1 MTKAM
6 TPPVSAP
13 TPPGK
18 QKFQFARYQDL
29 ALVPVIILL
38 LIIGAILSPIFL
50 TPGNLIA
57 VLTQQSELS
66 LLVLGQAMILIVGK
80 MDLSLESTVGLAP
93 ALAVALIIPAAS
105 GGLDVGLAAWM
116 ALPLCLLIGV
126 VVGGLNG
133 FLILKVGLSGFMVT
147 LGMLTMLRGLQLAIT
162 EGKSLIDVP
171 ESFLYLGSTSW
182 LGLPAAVW
190 ICVVCYAVG
199 IFVLKYLRAGRSLYA
214 IGGNSE
220 AARAA
225 GIRVDRVVWTV
236 LIIGSVL
243 AVVAGILMTGRLG
256 SVAATQGEGMIF
268 QVFAAAVIGGI
279 SLQGGKGTLFGA
291 LSGVLMLGLVEQ
303 ILRLQGVS
311 GFYIKA
317 SYGAV
322 IILALIVTR
331 FATGQKQE

>member
-1 MTKAM
+1 VSDVS
-6 TPPVSAP
+6 TPAVA
-13 TPPGK
+13 
-18 QKFQFARYQDL
+18 ARPRLQMARLRDL
-29 ALVPVIILL
+29 ALLPAIVVLL
-38 LIIGAILSPIFL
+38 AVGFIASPIFL
-50 TPGNLIA
+50 TTGNLLN
-57 VLTQQSELS
+57 VVQQQSELG
-66 LLVLGQAMILIVGK
+66 LVVLGEALVLIVGK

-93 ALAVALIIPAAS
+93 ALAVALIVPASA

-126 VVGGLNG
+126 VIGGLNG

-171 ESFLYLGSTSW
+171 ESFLYLGSTTW

-190 ICVVCYAVG
+190 ICIVCYAVG

-225 GIRVDRVVWTV
+225 GIRVDRVVWIV

-243 AVVAGILMTGRLG
+243 AALAGLLMTGRLG